1 MKKNRRSKNK
11 RNWYYN
17 GKIAGG
23 YSLNRNPRGVLFE
36 PAGGMEIL
44 DAAKAAYH
52 LALHHK
58 IDVVMNFN
66 GVKLNVTCQNGA
78 KPENIARKYYSACNG
93 KTR

>member
-23 YSLNRNPRGVLFE
+23 YSLNRNPRGALFE
-36 PAGGMEIL
+36 PVDGLEIL

-52 LALHHK
+52 LAMHHK
-58 IDVVMNFN
+58 IDVVMNFD
-66 GVKLNVTCQNGA
+66 GVRLNVTCQNGA
-78 KPENIARKYYSACNG
+78 KPENIVKKYYRACRG
-93 KTR
+93 KAR

>member
-11 RNWYYN
+11 RDWYYN

-36 PAGGMEIL
+36 PVENMEII

-78 KPENIARKYYSACNG
+78 KPENIAKKYYKFCNN